1 MDSLA
6 IQLDISNKKGNFV
19 STKALGAYTDIQ
31 LSVYNFVSAPDLSTL
46 KASIYADSGA
56 ELTTCT
62 AFTADTQIS
71 GRYLAT
77 LTLSTDNAIAYF
89 SAKKPSYID
98 DFTLILS
105 DDGDLYCNTKITV
118 KNNPNGVP
126 SSPTPVAQHFVLKTD
141 EGFTIDQ
148 EGEDDVFTLT
158 DSSNAGQV
166 RRFLLT
172 LTKVLKSKGVV

>member
-19 STKALGAYTDIQ
+19 STKAIGAYTDIQ
-31 LSVYNFVSAPDLSTL
+31 LSVYNFNSAPDLSTL
-46 KASIYADSGA
+46 KASIYADSGT
-56 ELTTCT
+56 ELTSCT
-62 AFTADTQIS
+62 SFTVNPSIS
-71 GRYLAT
+71 GQYVAT
-77 LTLSTDNAIAYF
+77 LTLSTDNAMSYF
-89 SAKKPSYID
+89 SSRKPSYLD
-98 DFTLILS
+98 DLTLILA

-118 KNNPNGVP
+118 KNNPNGIP
-126 SSPTPVAQHFVLKTD
+126 SSPVPVVQHFVMKTD

-148 EGEDDVFTLT
+148 EGESDVFTLT